1 MKIRQRHLLKN
12 KDIKDLK
19 VKLSL
24 SFGEDNIEQVFSNAK
39 TVEWLKLEEHEEL
52 IAIDNILSFW
62 FIEDKYIPLI
72 SMLIKPGL
80 NFKLKSVNV
89 DKGAIPFAAK
99 GADIMRPG
107 IIKIDSEIKKND
119 IIKILDPIYNRPL
132 AVGIALF
139 DAQEMEKMDKG
150 KVIRNIHNAND
161 AIFSFSKEFQSK

>member
-19 VKLSL
+19 IKLAQA
-24 SFGEDNIEQVFSNAK
+24 FGDENIEQIFSNVK

-62 FIEDKYIPLI
+62 FFEDKYIPLI
-72 SMLIKPGL
+72 SMLIKPGI
-80 NFKLKSVNV
+80 NFKMKSVNV
-89 DKGAIPFAAK
+89 DKGAIPFVAK

-107 IIKIDSEIKKND
+107 IIRIDADIKKDD
-119 IIKILDPIYNRPL
+119 IIKILDPIHNRPL
-132 AVGIALF
+132 AVGIALL
-139 DAQEMEKMDKG
+139 DAQEMEKTDKG

-161 AIFSFSKEFQSK
+161 AVFSYSKEFQSK